1 MNLKMNDEEQKD
13 LFITSELKKFNK
25 VPDNVND
32 LFNNSIKCITKKEG
46 NNMNNKI
53 QENNSVSNTKDTNIN
68 TNDTNNSKKIKKF
81 TFTKKFLGFAAC
93 FVILLGGGNI
103 YATSKGYENV
113 FFMIKEW
120 VAPGTSTDK
129 ADDILS
135 NRDITISYKPIQIT
149 DDIQVVVKKLQTTDN
164 GAKLILNII
173 ENETQNSSKTSTP
186 LNYEILNKNNEQV
199 CKQKSSKENNME
211 KEYTEE
217 LSINTNSLDKLET
230 LILDIYDSN
239 YKLITPITI
248 DLKNRTIEV
257 AGEQEALKKI
267 SETELK
273 EFLNYEAGIGVT
285 DETNYLETDR
295 IDRQI
300 AVITSLL
307 SANEKLPDYSNVKT
321 EKYFIIEE
329 KLLDDVAKSVFN
341 IEIAKSKL
349 NKNSLYTSFDY
360 KGTKYF
366 GQKDGNDILF
376 VGNCINVSNI
386 SFCGGVYTVT
396 YSYGFFDDGID
407 GFDIDGVTIYQNT
420 VRFRYDES
428 NKYSKFVIVSRE
440 KPTIIEDGINNTD
453 QNTSEENSNK
463 NDIKMTRRPSGF
475 AGSSTFEVVLYNNG
489 DVYVVSYDSAID
501 IGGHEINR
509 KKVAR
514 NVEKLKK
521 KEAGNIVLCGDKVEL
536 IDSSYAWVSKENE
549 EINIDN
555 FVSAPKPQENSSN
568 NNENINPSSVNN
580 YASTM
585 AWTDYWAPG
594 LKFKYPTI
602 FKLEEKGG
610 YYRGNSMG
618 DLSTTISGVAIGK
631 DPDTQEIIK
640 SDLTINIYE
649 PITISEDEANN
660 IKNGHYGGFTT
671 SDGLHWYLLN
681 SDNNEIEKYV
691 TIFDSLAADGTTD
704 YWITKIEFETSN
716 RNNYKVTNIINWM
729 LGSTRITSY

>member
-13 LFITSELKKFNK
+13 LFIKSELKKYNE
-25 VPDNVND
+25 VPDKIND
-32 LFNNSIKCITKKEG
+32 LFNNSIKCIDEKEARM
-46 NNMNNKI
+46 MNNNF
-53 QENNSVSNTKDTNIN
+53 QENSNVNNTKDASMN
-68 TNDTNNSKKIKKF
+68 TNDTNNSIKFKKN
-81 TFTKKFLGFAAC
+81 TFTKKFLGLAAC
-93 FVILLGGGNI
+93 FVILLGGGNL
-103 YATSKGYENV
+103 YATSQGYENV

-120 VAPGTSTDK
+120 IVPVISTDK
-129 ADDILS
+129 ADDIWS
-135 NRDITISYKPIQIT
+135 DRDITISYKPIQIT

-164 GAKLILNII
+164 GAKLILNVI

-186 LNYEILNKNNEQV
+186 LNYEIFNKDNEQL
-199 CKQKSSKENNME
+199 CKQKSSKENDTE

-217 LSINTNSLDKLET
+217 LNIITNSFGKLET
-230 LILDIYDSN
+230 IILDIYDSN
-239 YKLITPITI
+239 YKYLTPITI
-248 DLKNRTIEV
+248 DLKNKTIEII
-257 AGEQEALKKI
+257 GEKEALKKI

-273 EFLNYEAGIGVT
+273 EFLNYEAGMGVT
-285 DETNYLETDR
+285 NETNYLETDR
-295 IDRQI
+295 IDQQI
-300 AVITSLL
+300 AVVTSFL

-321 EKYFIIEE
+321 KNYFIIDE
-329 KLLDDVAKSVFN
+329 KLLDDVAKNVFN
-341 IEIAKSKL
+341 VEIDKSKL

-420 VRFRYDES
+420 VRLKYDEN

-440 KPTIIEDGINNTD
+440 KPTIIENGVN
-453 QNTSEENSNK
+453 QSTSEETGNK

-475 AGSSTFEVVLYNNG
+475 AGSSTYEVVLYNNG
-489 DVYVVSYDSAID
+489 DVYVVSYDDAID
-501 IGGHEINR
+501 MGGHEINR
-509 KKVAR
+509 KKVAQ
-514 NVEKLKK
+514 NVEKIKR
-521 KEAGNIVLCGDKVEL
+521 KEAGNIVICGDNVQL
-536 IDSSYAWVSKENE
+536 LDSTYSWLTKENE
-549 EINIDN
+549 EINMDN
-555 FVSAPKPQENSSN
+555 FVIAPQPQGDNSN
-568 NNENINPSSVNN
+568 NNENIDPATVNN

-594 LKFKYPTI
+594 LKIKYPTI

-618 DLSTTISGVAIGK
+618 DISTTISGVAIGK

-640 SDLTINIYE
+640 SNMTIDIYE
-649 PITISEDEANN
+649 PITISEEEANR
-660 IKNGHYGGFTT
+660 IKNGQYGGFTT

-681 SDNNEIEKYV
+681 SDNYNVERYV
-691 TIFDSLAADGTTD
+691 TIFDSMAADGTTD
-704 YWITKIEFETSN
+704 YWITKIEFETNN
-716 RNNYKVTNIINWM
+716 RENYKVTNIINWM
-729 LGSTRITSY
+729 LGSTKITSY